1 MLSKTDTAKS
11 LFDAYQKQ
19 DRALGEKLLAKDFT
33 FTSPYDDAIDRAAY
47 FKRCWPTSGFFKGFV
62 LEKVVEQGDD
72 VFVNYKAIT
81 NDGREFRNVE
91 VQTVKGDQIHAVN
104 VYFGAT
110 YRDGKFVK
118 QAEPD

>member
-1 MLSKTDTAKS
+1 MPGRADIAKS

-19 DRALGEKLLAKDFT
+19 DRALGEKLLADDFT

-62 LEKVVEQGDD
+62 LEKVAESGGD

-91 VQTVKGDQIHAVN
+91 VLTVKGEQIRAVN

-110 YRDGKFVK
+110 YKDGKFVK
-118 QAEPD
+118 QAEPS